1 MVTLENNFYI
11 ASDGFYARGENRT
24 RMLLTNRYDFAIISK
39 IAAQHIIDKD
49 DNIIIALSFG
59 PQSYL
64 SEYVVIFSDE
74 KHTEIKDGMRV
85 GIDNEYVDQKF
96 LTEKV
101 CKEKNVTYVNYDYSQ
116 ILQRVIQGDIDAAI
130 WNKDEIEE
138 KLCDVKY
145 YPIEI
150 LSPEANEAVLVVSK
164 ERPELAT
171 LLNEIVDPKAVIEI
185 QQLVL
190 KGKIT
195 PSY

>member
-1 MVTLENNFYI
+1 
-11 ASDGFYARGENRT
+11 
-24 RMLLTNRYDFAIISK
+24 
-39 IAAQHIIDKD
+39 
-49 DNIIIALSFG
+49 
-59 PQSYL
+59 
-64 SEYVVIFSDE
+64 
-74 KHTEIKDGMRV
+74 MRV

>member
-1 MVTLENNFYI
+1 M
-11 ASDGFYARGENRT
+11 
-24 RMLLTNRYDFAIISK
+24 
-39 IAAQHIIDKD
+39 
-49 DNIIIALSFG
+49 
-59 PQSYL
+59 
-64 SEYVVIFSDE
+64 
-74 KHTEIKDGMRV
+74 
-85 GIDNEYVDQKF
+85 
-96 LTEKV
+96 
-101 CKEKNVTYVNYDYSQ
+101 
-116 ILQRVIQGDIDAAI
+116 
-130 WNKDEIEE
+130 
-138 KLCDVKY
+138 KY